1 MFKNCQKQISKFIGK
16 DGFLLAS
23 MDGDQWRFRAS
34 SETSNTEISLH
45 CNLLHQ
51 WFEKTR
57 NLRVQ
62 HGKDQFN
69 FNFMPHSLLVSRM
82 AVCLYL
88 HNLSKRAL
96 EKVNPKGPFLIAR
109 LVDDMMIISTDP
121 AKCEE
126 FYNKMQEKLSFN
138 QAKTHGSASIDP
150 KLVKNYTEEPF
161 HIAGCQVS
169 RDMKSIQPWAKEKLP
184 LMDISDATG
193 VEVQMMKKCSGLIR
207 FYTKKCLSP
216 VEMSNPLRFMEDWHQ
231 FNCHVFRMLASRFIA
246 IYRRLIPRYKAAIPP
261 TVFSNLVKYCKRQL
275 KLCMLQNIQK
285 SSVITPSVKSKLKKS
300 VDQMVKK
307 SYLEGILT
315 VKSTKLTKYSELK
328 RVFVRHK
335 LVLNGMS
342 GIGQIKTFRSNKN
355 FDTKWRLD
363 DWRKVSSRFCA
374 PNISK
379 KQLCTDT
386 SIEL

>member
-1 MFKNCQKQISKFIGK
+1 MFKNCQKQISKFTGK

-34 SETSNTEISLH
+34 RQTSNTEISLH

-62 HGKDQFN
+62 HGRDQFN

-96 EKVNPKGPFLIAR
+96 EKVNHEGPFLVTR
-109 LVDDMMIISTDP
+109 LVDDMMIISTDS
-121 AKCEE
+121 KNCEE
-126 FYNKMQEKLSFN
+126 FYTKMQEKVSFN
-138 QAKTHGSASIDP
+138 QTKTHASASIDP

-161 HIAGCQVS
+161 RIAGCQVS

-184 LMDISDATG
+184 LVEISDATTI
-193 VEVQMMKKCSGLIR
+193 EVQMMKKCSGLIR

-216 VEMSNPLRFMEDWHQ
+216 VEISNPMRFMEDWHN
-231 FNCHVFRMLASRFIA
+231 FNCHVFRMLGSRFIA

-261 TVFSNLVKYCKRQL
+261 AVFSNLVKYCKRQL

-285 SSVITPSVKSKLKKS
+285 SSVLTPTVKSKLKKS

-307 SYLEGILT
+307 SYLEGFVFFKCMCLT
-315 VKSTKLTKYSELK
+315 
-328 RVFVRHK
+328 
-335 LVLNGMS
+335 
-342 GIGQIKTFRSNKN
+342 IFRTEAC
-355 FDTKWRLD
+355 FRQ
-363 DWRKVSSRFCA
+363 A
-374 PNISK
+374 
-379 KQLCTDT
+379 
-386 SIEL
+386 